1 VFQDKKRK
9 RPPTETSSP
18 CSSID
23 YSAAAKSKLSAAQ
36 LSKKLRLVKEEDSSA
51 AVSAEEESNSLL
63 NADDDDDEDR
73 LSDGGEAFVDAD
85 DNAVSREPTRPASP
99 LFDFLGEKLG
109 PKRCR
114 ARTGGKRGRPRGQV
128 RILLELASTN
138 PMAIKYNNFLKTDLP
153 K

>member
-63 NADDDDDEDR
+63 NADDDDEDR